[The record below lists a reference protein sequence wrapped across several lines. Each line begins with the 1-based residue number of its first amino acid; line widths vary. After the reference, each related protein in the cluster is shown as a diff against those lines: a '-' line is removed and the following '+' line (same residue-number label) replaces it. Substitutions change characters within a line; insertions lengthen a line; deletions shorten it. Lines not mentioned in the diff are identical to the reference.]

1 MTKNERTVA
10 GIGLG
15 LLALAL
21 LPQDARDVLARGV
34 VKVVEAV
41 TESAKKRK
49 AFTDGEEVWEEIDVS
64 DLGPTV
70 H

>member
-1 MTKNERTVA
+1 MTKGERTAA

-21 LPQDARDVLARGV
+21 LPQDARNALVRTVEQIVGAAVEGARL
-34 VKVVEAV
+34 K
-41 TESAKKRK
+41 K
-49 AFTDGEEVWEEIDVS
+49 AFAEGEEVWEEIDVS
-64 DLGPTV
+64 DLTV